1 MQTKTTG
8 FVLVTPQGAIL
19 AETFRTTRDAAK
31 GWMAMLKMSDGRY
44 HDWKHYYGKGW
55 RCKPAMIQLIEPSNV
70 ELTGVGGFIACV
82 RVERRVRCR
91 TASTD
96 F

>member
-1 MQTKTTG
+1 MHTKTTG

-70 ELTGVGGFIACV
+70 AVSGAAKRSFDGSA
-82 RVERRVRCR
+82 
-91 TASTD
+91 
-96 F
+96 

>member
-55 RCKPAMIQLIEPSNV
+55 RCKPAMIQLIEPSNAGV
-70 ELTGVGGFIACV
+70 TGAEPKAK
-82 RVERRVRCR
+82 RPR
-91 TASTD
+91 
-96 F
+96 